1 MLKTDNKMHTKIR
14 ANSCILISVFFNFIT
29 IDEILV
35 RKIFFR
41 KGFKKIII
49 FKILIC
55 IKMAFDLAGWN
66 DGLSY
71 SLVDNCNAEKFDYI
85 RTGDDSIINAV
96 SIFSFIIL
104 KD

>member
-1 MLKTDNKMHTKIR
+1 
-14 ANSCILISVFFNFIT
+14 
-29 IDEILV
+29 
-35 RKIFFR
+35 
-41 KGFKKIII
+41 
-49 FKILIC
+49 
-55 IKMAFDLAGWN
+55 MAFDLAGWN

-104 KD
+104 KDYSTNFEKCYILYEGAEMEKRLFVKAFMGLLL